1 MLKVLRQNL
10 LDEPELRRATKAR
23 DEAIQRV
30 ASNWYFLGPHRGDLV
45 PFSFISESRPGG
57 FLHAPPSGL
66 ALTILVFLLGITREI
81 H

>member
-10 LDEPELRRATKAR
+10 LDGPELRRATKAR

-45 PFSFISESRPGG
+45 PSASYLSPDQE
-57 FLHAPPSGL
+57 
-66 ALTILVFLLGITREI
+66 VFFMPLQVGW